1 MSSCRTKPTPAR
13 PVVRFVGSLAQLT
26 LLPRRRAKGY
36 HGADLYNEEPVH
48 KELHE
53 LCIHRQEVSLRDIV
67 FCMHADGRPAQEPGN
82 MCNPEGRCRKHTIQ
96 SSCL

>member
-1 MSSCRTKPTPAR
+1 
-13 PVVRFVGSLAQLT
+13 VRFVGSLAQLT

-36 HGADLYNEEPVH
+36 HGADLYNDEPVH

-67 FCMHADGRPAQEPGN
+67 FCMHADLLRNPGN
-82 MCNPEGRCRKHTIQ
+82 KCNPELQRGRCRYHTIQ
-96 SSCL
+96 SSYL